1 VAASK
6 IDKEAFSLLSEYS
19 KLYQVKYGSLPVI
32 NKYKEKW
39 GMASLLEDFGG
50 EGVRLT
56 LNYYFKTSREGHSLP
71 WFYNNFSSIH
81 LSRLASE
88 KDDKIRAAARSKTR
102 QLRAEYL
109 NGLS

>member
-1 VAASK
+1 MAANK
-6 IDKEAFSLLSEYS
+6 NDKDAYSLLSEYAQ
-19 KLYQVKYGSLPVI
+19 LYWERYSQPPII

-39 GMASLLEDFGG
+39 GMSSLVEDFGRD
-50 EGVRLT
+50 GVSKT
-56 LNYYFKTSREGHSLP
+56 LIYYFKTNREGHSLP

-88 KDDKIRAAARSKTR
+88 KDDKIRAAARTKTR

-109 NGLS
+109 NGIS

>member
-6 IDKEAFSLLSEYS
+6 NDKSAYSLLSEYS
-19 KLYQVKYGSLPVI
+19 ALYKIKYGRPPII

-39 GMASLLEDFGG
+39 GMLSLIEDFGE
-50 EGVRLT
+50 EGVSKT
-56 LNYYFKTSREGHSLP
+56 LKYYFKINREGHSLP
-71 WFYNNFSSIH
+71 WLYNNFSSIH
-81 LSRLASE
+81 LSRLAAE

-102 QLRAEYL
+102 QLRVEYL